1 MLISLFV
8 PLGCRQRLGRVVA
21 PVLRL
26 VLLVLA
32 NAPGSESVRA
42 DAEAFVARHL
52 VLFQRLLR
60 EVVMPGESA
69 AGLRIALH
77 SPCRSRAPLPVWC
90 SCV

>member
-1 MLISLFV
+1 MSTWLRA
-8 PLGCRQRLGRVVA
+8 PLACRQRLARVVA

-60 EVVMPGESA
+60 EVVMPGETY
-69 AGLRIALH
+69 GWWEDRYML
-77 SPCRSRAPLPVWC
+77 V
-90 SCV
+90 V